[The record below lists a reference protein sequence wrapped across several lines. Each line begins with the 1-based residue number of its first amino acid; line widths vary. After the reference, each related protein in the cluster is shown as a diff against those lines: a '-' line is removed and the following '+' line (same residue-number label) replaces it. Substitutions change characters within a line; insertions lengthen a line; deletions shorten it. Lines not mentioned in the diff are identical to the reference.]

1 MNARML
7 VVSSG
12 LVAAIVAGALVLR
25 PSRTLHR
32 GPEMGPPARI
42 PPAARAVIAT
52 KMGRH
57 AQQLNTLLMS
67 VVVLDDDGVARIA
80 GEIFDEPQLARPVA
94 GDELNGLLPE
104 GFFQLQDAL
113 RARAREVVAIA
124 ARHDRAGLPEAF
136 AQLTKTCVAC
146 HVLYLDDAR

>member
-1 MNARML
+1 MKTRTL

-12 LVAAIVAGALVLR
+12 LVAALVAGALFLR
-25 PSRTLHR
+25 PSRTLYR
-32 GPEMGPPARI
+32 GPEMGPPAHI

-57 AQQLNTLLMS
+57 SQQLSTLLMS
-67 VVVLDDDGVARIA
+67 VLVLDDDGVARVA
-80 GEIFDEPQLARPVA
+80 GEIFDEPQLARPLG

-104 GFFQLQDAL
+104 RFFQLQDAL
-113 RARAREVVAIA
+113 RAQAREVVAVA
-124 ARHDRAGLPEAF
+124 ARPDRTPLPDSF

-146 HVLYLDDAR
+146 HALYLGGDR

>member
-1 MNARML
+1 MNARTL

-12 LVAAIVAGALVLR
+12 LVAAAVAGALFLR

-32 GPEMGPPARI
+32 GPEMAPPARL

-67 VVVLDDDGVARIA
+67 VLVLDDDGVARIA

-104 GFFQLQDAL
+104 GFFQLQDAM
-113 RARAREVVAIA
+113 RAQAREVVAVA
-124 ARHDRAGLPEAF
+124 ARHDRARLPESF
-136 AQLTKTCVAC
+136 AQLTKTCVSC
-146 HVLYLDDAR
+146 HALYLGRP

>member
-1 MNARML
+1 MNKRTL

-12 LVAAIVAGALVLR
+12 LVAATLAGALLLR
-25 PSRTLHR
+25 PSRTLHP

-67 VVVLDDDGVARIA
+67 VLVLDDDGVARIA
-80 GEIFDEPQLARPVA
+80 GEIFDEPQLARPIA

-104 GFFQLQDAL
+104 RFFQLQDAL
-113 RARAREVVAIA
+113 RAQARDVVAVA
-124 ARHDRAGLPEAF
+124 ARHDRARLPDSF

-146 HVLYLDDAR
+146 HALYLSDAP